1 MSSGVIVERR
11 DQVLITFLLP
21 SVSIFLTL
29 VSSLS
34 SIYGPFLTERA
45 TFS

>member
-11 DQVLITFLLP
+11 DQVLMTFLLP

-34 SIYGPFLTERA
+34 SIYGPFLIERA
-45 TFS
+45 TLF